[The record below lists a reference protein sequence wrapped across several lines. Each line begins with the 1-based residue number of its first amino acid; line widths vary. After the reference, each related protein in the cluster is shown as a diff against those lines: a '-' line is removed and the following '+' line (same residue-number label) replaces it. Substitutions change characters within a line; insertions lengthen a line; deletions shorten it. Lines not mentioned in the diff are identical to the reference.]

1 MTIEMGNPGVP
12 GFGGYGSNGNSSQ
25 DSQTPK
31 IAEAQSGNGAAQSEA
46 ANSDSSRGAQAGG
59 EAEEVTTD
67 LGYEQVPGFETS
79 ASNCVNRARQI
90 ASSLNHSTFSSD
102 HLMLALTMDQNA
114 RRLLERVGDVTQL
127 RAIAMRKLGKNYNKP
142 DTSDQSP
149 TPTSDLADIGK
160 KAREGADE
168 REQLVSISDLISA
181 FPKEN
186 GRLTYGAGEN
196 SRSVAV
202 LDTLEKRLIPGIN
215 DAVARIEGAVSEAIQ
230 RQHQS
235 VQSLLSNLSSG
246 QAQDWERRQREF
258 MDTIRAQIREVADTQ
273 IGIAVKDLT
282 DKIDAKVAA
291 VQASAPAIE
300 PPAKEQE
307 GTSTAGMGNTKQRS
321 ATWPWSIIL

>member
-142 DTSDQSP
+142 DTSDNRY
-149 TPTSDLADIGK
+149 ADV
-160 KAREGADE
+160 RSCRHRQEGA
-168 REQLVSISDLISA
+168 RGG
-181 FPKEN
+181 
-186 GRLTYGAGEN
+186 GRTRATRFHQRPYQ
-196 SRSVAV
+196 
-202 LDTLEKRLIPGIN
+202 RL
-215 DAVARIEGAVSEAIQ
+215 S
-230 RQHQS
+230 
-235 VQSLLSNLSSG
+235 
-246 QAQDWERRQREF
+246 QRERPLDIWCWREF
-258 MDTIRAQIREVADTQ
+258 AIGGRARHA
-273 IGIAVKDLT
+273 
-282 DKIDAKVAA
+282 
-291 VQASAPAIE
+291 
-300 PPAKEQE
+300 
-307 GTSTAGMGNTKQRS
+307 
-321 ATWPWSIIL
+321 